1 MFLVTVIGE
10 SPVRHEVQVEIL
22 RELMGQLDAG
32 VNADAGGIRM
42 CPTDTYT
49 SQDLLTREWETF
61 FLGHP
66 HLFFF
71 LSLFLGVSQFLEDG
85 AGPR

>member
-1 MFLVTVIGE
+1 MFVGTAVGE
-10 SPVRHEVQVEIL
+10 NSVRHEVQVEVL

-49 SQDLLTREWETF
+49 SQDLLNREWETF

-66 HLFFF
+66 QVIG
-71 LSLFLGVSQFLEDG
+71 LSGDL
-85 AGPR
+85 